1 MSDAKKKKIG
11 PVGTLIIVLVAIIGI
26 LCLGKLCFNIIK
38 DGKVDYIMDMGKNSG
53 SKKDASMAG
62 DKGYEDMEGNLR
74 DGTGG
79 TTLLDLKDQLVEY
92 GNLSMGGNSGRE
104 NATMNA
110 VQAGSDD
117 YIEDPLVAGVPDSNY
132 DSDMAGSSVEN
143 ASGELTSEEIDIL
156 VDLARYLTASE
167 GYMGVAL
174 DQYNLPINDEIAITT
189 IDIISNEYMSGMPD
203 AVPFTLSDTHDG
215 SKITVSKAEI
225 DAYVKN
231 VFGYEGLS
239 SYSYAGVQDNGDTC
253 DIWAHEGVRQSTSG
267 FSGTYM
273 EGDIY
278 VVTGGIVVNAS
289 SGTDPFFVE
298 VDYTLRARRNSESP
312 IGFTFVELQLGT
324 AEPQY

>member
-1 MSDAKKKKIG
+1 MSNSGKTKLG
-11 PVGTLIIVLVAIIGI
+11 PIGTLLVVIVALVGI
-26 LCLGKLCFNIIK
+26 FGLVTLCKSILR
-38 DGKVDYIMDMGKNSG
+38 DGKVEYIMDMGNNSG
-53 SKKDASMAG
+53 SGKDASMAG
-62 DKGYEDMEGNLR
+62 DKGYEDSDGRLKDGQDGTSLLEVKDGLEDELSEGN
-74 DGTGG
+74 
-79 TTLLDLKDQLVEY
+79 
-92 GNLSMGGNSGRE
+92 GNSH
-104 NATMNA
+104 NHIN
-110 VQAGSDD
+110 
-117 YIEDPLVAGVPDSNY
+117 DPLVQSVPEAAGANMVAVDGSVSSY
-132 DSDMAGSSVEN
+132 EDSDNEDGYTEEVGA
-143 ASGELTSEEIDIL
+143 ELTAEEIDIL

-174 DQYNLPINDEIAITT
+174 DQYNLPINDEIAMTT

-203 AVPFTLSDTHDG
+203 AVPFAITDTPDG
-215 SKITVSKAEI
+215 SKMTVSKADI

-239 SYSYAGVQDNGDTC
+239 SYSYAGIQDNGDTC
-253 DIWAHEGVRQSTSG
+253 DIWWHEGVRESTSG

-289 SGTDPFFVE
+289 SGSDPFFVE
-298 VDYTLRARRNSESP
+298 VDYTLRVRRNSESP